1 MNSNNSRL
9 HNTSVTMK
17 KYSILLFVPALLL
30 LAASSASADR
40 KKVFFQHVRDK
51 TLKTDCVE
59 IKGKYDVV
67 PHYTCYDDESK
78 KQSVTPGAEWRLVET
93 KKVCFLHKVTDM
105 IRSCIAVTP
114 LDKSGTTYTC
124 FKGQPPTSDWI
135 KLKPEDS
142 RCAERLKLFDPPKTM
157 TFSIF
162 SDLGEDSGEQK

>member
-1 MNSNNSRL
+1 
-9 HNTSVTMK
+9 MK
-17 KYSILLFVPALLL
+17 KHSIILVVLTLLL
-30 LAASSASADR
+30 LAVTSTSAER
-40 KKVFFQHVRDK
+40 NKVAFQHVLDK

-59 IKGKYDVV
+59 IKGKHDAV
-67 PHYTCYDDESK
+67 PHYTCYDDKNK
-78 KQSVTPGAEWRLVET
+78 KKSMKPAAKWRLVET

-124 FKGQPPTSDWI
+124 FEGQPPTFGWI
-135 KLKPEDS
+135 ELKPEDN

-162 SDLGEDSGEQK
+162 SDLGEDSGEQE